1 MKLVLALDAVPLVK
15 LASAPRLKTYPV
27 ASSSVAQAPNHLQ
40 VTIIWYLLSLSVQFP
55 MLNYRNP
62 RTRLS
67 APVNSFAPLS
77 LIHHSSALIG
87 HSIPQLALH
96 KVTKVVAKRM
106 VLIFAAG

>member
-1 MKLVLALDAVPLVK
+1 MKLVLALDAVSLVK
-15 LASAPRLKTYPV
+15 LASTPRLKTYPV
-27 ASSSVAQAPNHLQ
+27 ASSSVAQAPNHLP

-77 LIHHSSALIG
+77 LIHHSSKLNG
-87 HSIPQLALH
+87 HSSTSLPHAVMIPRH
-96 KVTKVVAKRM
+96 
-106 VLIFAAG
+106 VLCKGHSADN